1 MACGTTNRIAFPLV
15 RLGLAA
21 LAALL
26 LGPVAAAPVA
36 AQPPADLDC
45 VHFATTA
52 DAQLVLDD
60 DPSDPYGLDADGDGI
75 ACNEVA
81 AAPSL
86 PAGATGYA
94 VPSGIAW
101 PIPAR
106 VGALTTPLHVAPDAT
121 GAVLGAAL
129 AEEPVE
135 ILGPIQVE
143 ARRGYVPVRTGGGTI
158 GWIWLRYLDPASIGE
173 PIPFAPMATIP
184 GDAEPPVVAPE
195 PVVPAPPARKP
206 APEPTPA
213 PAPAPGA
220 EGITAEE
227 QAYLDAMLPVADAMS
242 DSMRRAGLLLQNPL
256 PADPTWANRITAHFA
271 VWDQSAATAD
281 ALVPP
286 ESLRP
291 AHDSLAGAYRVFSR
305 EGPVIAAAI
314 TAGDTAAL
322 ADSATR
328 LADAAAQA
336 ETARTELDA
345 LQPSSS

>member
-1 MACGTTNRIAFPLV
+1 MASGTSNRMAFPAI
-15 RLGLAA
+15 RFG

-26 LGPVAAAPVA
+26 LGPLAAAPAA

-45 VHFATTA
+45 VHFGTA
-52 DAQLVLDD
+52 AEAQEVLDD

-81 AAPSL
+81 AAPTL
-86 PAGATGYA
+86 PVGATGYA
-94 VPSGIAW
+94 VPSNIAW

-106 VGALTTPLHVAPDAT
+106 VGALTTPLHVAPGPG

-129 AEEPVE
+129 AGEPVE

-158 GWIWLRYLDPASIGE
+158 GWIWLRYLDSGSIGE
-173 PIPFAPMATIP
+173 PVPFAPMATIP
-184 GDAEPPVVAPE
+184 GGAEPPVVAPG
-195 PVVPAPPARKP
+195 PDVPAPPPARKP
-206 APEPTPA
+206 APALAPA
-213 PAPAPGA
+213 PAPAPVQ
-220 EGITAEE
+220 EGVTAGE

-291 AHDSLAGAYRVFSR
+291 AHDSLAGAYRVFAQ
-305 EGPVIAAAI
+305 EGPVIATAI
-314 TAGDTAAL
+314 AAGDTAAL
-322 ADSATR
+322 TESATR

-336 ETARTELDA
+336 EAAQAELDA
-345 LQPSSS
+345 VQSSSP